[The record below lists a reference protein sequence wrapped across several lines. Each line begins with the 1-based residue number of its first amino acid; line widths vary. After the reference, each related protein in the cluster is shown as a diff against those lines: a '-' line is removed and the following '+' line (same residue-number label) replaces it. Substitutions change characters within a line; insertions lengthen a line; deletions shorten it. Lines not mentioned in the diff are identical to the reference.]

1 MRHYSASM
9 RTRVAIAAAIAA
21 AAVVAT
27 LVVLTSIAL
36 ANNDVEQ
43 LDRRL
48 DAIVAASVYAGSSDN
63 SQQTILTTG
72 RSASNGQVVFQKG
85 FQLPP
90 LPATQRRM
98 PPGRWRDYADE
109 LAGPFERLA
118 AVAARLGYPD
128 A

>member
-1 MRHYSASM
+1 M

-48 DAIVAASVYAGSSDN
+48 DAIVAASVYASPSDN

-72 RSASNGQVVFQKG
+72 RSASNGQVVFQRG

-90 LPATQRRM
+90 LPEGTETVTVNL
-98 PPGRWRDYADE
+98 RDNRTGLPASAKETFKVNEDKR
-109 LAGPFERLA
+109 P
-118 AVAARLGYPD
+118 
-128 A
+128 